1 MAVKAVQL
9 LTSWSTSVM
18 EMVCRFL
25 TCYSN
30 VICRIRVPDY
40 NVCPKWCE
48 IAHLKS
54 TLRSTPPVCMYIC
67 RCVLYIC
74 TCTVYVSLY
83 VRMYICTY
91 MYSVFSFMY
100 IRIYVRRHMYSMYV
114 CVLLLLYQDHLLYR
128 VVLVEITPS
137 NKSL

>member
-1 MAVKAVQL
+1 MVVKAVQL
-9 LTSWSTSVM
+9 LTFWSTSVM

-25 TCYSN
+25 ACYSN

-40 NVCPKWCE
+40 NACPKWCE

-67 RCVLYIC
+67 RCVLYIHVQFVFPC
-74 TCTVYVSLY
+74 MYVHLYIYVQCVLLHVY
-83 VRMYICTY
+83 RMYVCGHL
-91 MYSVFSFMY
+91 YSV
-100 IRIYVRRHMYSMYV
+100 YV
-114 CVLLLLYQDHLLYR
+114 CVLLMLYHLYG
-128 VVLVEITPS
+128 VVLLEVTPS